1 MKRLLRADLFK
12 QKRST
17 TLKACLILAF
27 LIGILMAVL
36 YNIAANQLH
45 ANYDEY
51 VDTLV
56 KAGFQRSTAEEIYS
70 EVPEYN
76 LWAYINIALCDNNVL
91 YLGAIII
98 SVLVG
103 SEYSMGTLRNSVSR
117 GYPRKAVFFSK
128 LITSVLSMYAVVIV
142 YVLGSGITACI
153 MYGFGSSVGAL
164 DMLVI
169 IAAYLLLYAAAASFY
184 MMVAVLMKSTGHALG
199 FSLIVPLLVAT
210 VLRLASMAQADIDK
224 FSRWWIFNTM
234 TSTQNMCLSADV
246 WIPFTAAAVYL
257 VLSCFA
263 GLMAFRKQEI
273 K

>member
-1 MKRLLRADLFK
+1 MNRLLRSDILK
-12 QKRST
+12 QRRST

-27 LIGILMAVL
+27 LIGIVMAVL
-36 YNIAANQLH
+36 YNVAANQLH

-51 VDTLV
+51 VNTLV
-56 KAGFQRSTAEEIYS
+56 NMGMQKSAVEDIYA

-76 LWAYINIALCDNNVL
+76 LWAYINVALCDNNVL

-117 GYPRKAVFFSK
+117 GYSREAVFFSK
-128 LITSVLSMYAVVIV
+128 LITSVLSMYAVVFV

-153 MYGFGSSVGAL
+153 MYGFGSDVGAGK
-164 DMLVI
+164 MLLI
-169 IAAYLLLYAAAASFY
+169 ITAYLFLYAAAAGFY

-199 FSLIVPLLVAT
+199 FSIIVPLLIAT
-210 VLRLASMAQADIDK
+210 VLRLASMAQTNIDNI
-224 FSRWWIFNTM
+224 SRWWIYNTM
-234 TSTQNMCLSADV
+234 ASTQKMCLSSDA
-246 WIPFTAAAVYL
+246 WIPFVVAAAYL
-257 VLSCFA
+257 AASCIA
-263 GLMAFRKQEI
+263 GLFVFRRQEI